1 MVIFKIRKNG
11 KKMFKKEDLKK
22 VGFNVEPTKWEN
34 FKAIA
39 KLNQSDSN
47 KELRK
52 FIDEFLN
59 THKSLQNRL
68 RSEEENI

>member
-1 MVIFKIRKNG
+1 
-11 KKMFKKEDLKK
+11 MFEKEELKK
-22 VGFNVEPTKWEN
+22 VGFNVEPTKWED

-52 FIDEFLN
+52 FIDSYLAD
-59 THKSLQNRL
+59 NRQL
-68 RSEEENI
+68 TIKVRHGK

>member
-1 MVIFKIRKNG
+1 
-11 KKMFKKEDLKK
+11 MFERENLKR
-22 VGFNVEPTKWEN
+22 VNFNVEPSKWAD

-52 FIDEFLN
+52 FIDSYLAD
-59 THKSLQNRL
+59 NRQL
-68 RSEEENI
+68 TIKIRNASDRK

>member
-1 MVIFKIRKNG
+1 
-11 KKMFKKEDLKK
+11 MFKKEDLKK

-52 FIDEFLN
+52 FIDKYL
-59 THKSLQNRL
+59 
-68 RSEEENI
+68 SENSQLVMKIRNK

>member
-1 MVIFKIRKNG
+1 
-11 KKMFKKEDLKK
+11 MFERENLKR
-22 VGFNVEPTKWEN
+22 VNFNVEPTKWED

-52 FIDEFLN
+52 FIDSYLAD
-59 THKSLQNRL
+59 NRQL
-68 RSEEENI
+68 TIKIRNNASDRK

>member
-1 MVIFKIRKNG
+1 
-11 KKMFKKEDLKK
+11 MFEKEELKK
-22 VGFNVEPTKWEN
+22 VGFNVEPTKWED

-52 FIDEFLN
+52 FIDSYLAD
-59 THKSLQNRL
+59 NRQL
-68 RSEEENI
+68 TIKIRNASDRK

>member
-1 MVIFKIRKNG
+1 
-11 KKMFKKEDLKK
+11 MFEKEILKK
-22 VGFNVEPTKWEN
+22 VGFNVEPTKWED

-52 FIDEFLN
+52 FIDQYLAD
-59 THKSLQNRL
+59 NRQL
-68 RSEEENI
+68 TIKVRSK

>member
-1 MVIFKIRKNG
+1 
-11 KKMFKKEDLKK
+11 MFEKEILKK
-22 VGFNVEPTKWEN
+22 VGFNVEPTKWED

-52 FIDEFLN
+52 FIDSYLAD
-59 THKSLQNRL
+59 NRQL
-68 RSEEENI
+68 TIKVRHGK

>member
-1 MVIFKIRKNG
+1 
-11 KKMFKKEDLKK
+11 MFKKEDLKK
-22 VGFNVEPTKWEN
+22 VGFNAEPTKWED

-52 FIDEFLN
+52 FIDKYLA
-59 THKSLQNRL
+59 
-68 RSEEENI
+68 ENSQLTIKIRNKKD